1 MMRLARLRRDLSMIT
16 PGLTI
21 TQVKAGTVVQVAEPR
36 RGSVLIYAPG
46 GMIESISGG
55 FVNEYLEFLADE
67 TSKA

>member
-1 MMRLARLRRDLSMIT
+1 MRLARLRRDLSMIT

-46 GMIESISGG
+46 RLIESV
-55 FVNEYLEFLADE
+55 FEEQVNEYLEFLGDE
-67 TSKA
+67 TSNA

>member
-1 MMRLARLRRDLSMIT
+1 MKLARLKRDLYMTT

-46 GMIESISGG
+46 RLIESVLEEQ
-55 FVNEYLEFLADE
+55 VNEYLEFLGDE
-67 TSKA
+67 TSNA

>member
-1 MMRLARLRRDLSMIT
+1 MKLARLRRDLSMTT

-46 GMIESISGG
+46 RLIESV
-55 FVNEYLEFLADE
+55 FEEQVNEYLEFLGDE
-67 TSKA
+67 TSNA

>member
-1 MMRLARLRRDLSMIT
+1 MRLARLRRDLSMIT

-46 GMIESISGG
+46 RLIESV
-55 FVNEYLEFLADE
+55 FEERVNEYLEFLGDE
-67 TSKA
+67 TSNA

>member
-1 MMRLARLRRDLSMIT
+1 MRLARLRRDLSMIT

-46 GMIESISGG
+46 GMIESV
-55 FVNEYLEFLADE
+55 FEEQVNEYLEFLGDE
-67 TSKA
+67 TSNA

>member
-1 MMRLARLRRDLSMIT
+1 MRLARLKRDLSMIT

-46 GMIESISGG
+46 RLIESV
-55 FVNEYLEFLADE
+55 FEEQVNEYLEFLGDE
-67 TSKA
+67 TSNA

>member
-1 MMRLARLRRDLSMIT
+1 MRLARLKRDLYMIT

-46 GMIESISGG
+46 RLIESISWG
-55 FVNEYLEFLADE
+55 FINEYLEFLGDE
-67 TSKA
+67 TSNA

>member
-1 MMRLARLRRDLSMIT
+1 MKLARLRRDLSMIT

-46 GMIESISGG
+46 RLIESV
-55 FVNEYLEFLADE
+55 FEEQVNEYLEFLGDE
-67 TSKA
+67 TSNA

>member
-1 MMRLARLRRDLSMIT
+1 MRLARLKRDLSMTT

-36 RGSVLIYAPG
+36 RRSVLIYAPG
-46 GMIESISGG
+46 RLMESV
-55 FVNEYLEFLADE
+55 FEEQVNEYLEFLGDE